1 VKVKPLDPVSVAA
14 ARRILEECDVQ
25 HARDIHIEAIAAR
38 CGAMILPGK
47 QATARGSITR
57 AGRYAV
63 IRIPENSMGKPW
75 GRFTG
80 AHETGHNCLH
90 PLVDHFEQCH
100 GEKDDERRSGT
111 AWRIER
117 EANHFATELLIP
129 EALGAPMCTAAR
141 PTVEDVDQLARTFN
155 TSFEMSAIRMVQ
167 LSKAPCAVVLSVN
180 GKIKW
185 APESVSFPGQIFQ
198 KRMLRATSVAERAWK
213 TKRGHDVP
221 REVPGEA
228 WGGDAPFVEHAMRV
242 GPGRVLSWI
251 VPAA

>member
-14 ARRILEECDVQ
+14 ARRVLSECDVQ

-38 CGAMILPGK
+38 YGAMILPGK
-47 QATARGSITR
+47 QATARGSIMR
-57 AGRYAV
+57 AGQHAV
-63 IRIPENSMGKPW
+63 IRIPETAMGRSW

-80 AHETGHNCLH
+80 AHETGHHCMH
-90 PLVDHFEQCH
+90 PLADHFEQCH
-100 GEKDDERRSGT
+100 GERDDEKRGGT

-129 EALGAPMCTAAR
+129 EAFGAPLCMAAR
-141 PTVEDVDQLARTFN
+141 PTVDDVEHLARTFN

-167 LSKAPCAVVLSVN
+167 LAKAPCAVVLSVD
-180 GKIKW
+180 GQIKW
-185 APESVSFPGQIFQ
+185 APESLTFPGKIVQ
-198 KRMLRATSVAERAWK
+198 KRMVQPTSIAERARK
-213 TKRGHDVP
+213 PKRGDERP

-228 WGGDAPFVEHAMRV
+228 WGGDVPFLEQALRV

-251 VPAA
+251 VPA